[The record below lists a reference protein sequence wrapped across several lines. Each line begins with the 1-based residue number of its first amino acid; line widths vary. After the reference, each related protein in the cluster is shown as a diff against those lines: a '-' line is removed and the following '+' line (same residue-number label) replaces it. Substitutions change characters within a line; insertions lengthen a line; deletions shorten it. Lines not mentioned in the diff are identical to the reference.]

1 MTDKQTQDNLQ
12 LVNFRMTSDEIARLD
27 RMALECGVT
36 RSQMLRNLVTTDMDE
51 YALLKKVGIMRAAIT
66 IRDIL
71 GWMADKA
78 KHASQDIDKD
88 KTIKA

>member
-12 LVNFRMTSDEIARLD
+12 LVNFRATAEEIARLD
-27 RMALECGVT
+27 QIALECGHT
-36 RSQMLRNLVTTDMDE
+36 RSQMIRNLLANGMEE
-51 YALLKKVGIMRAAIT
+51 YALFKKLGIMRAAIT

-78 KHASQDIDKD
+78 KRASEDIDKD